1 MFTNL
6 AIERGHHL
14 VSFFSDKVLHQCQ
27 VRAWDAAPSG
37 IGGNNSFWLSCV
49 GPRGWQFSI
58 LFGPC
63 LRAFCPAPRTACA
76 TRLVAH
82 LAHRHLPYTQ
92 QLLEVWYNQL
102 SLSQL
107 VSTII
112 KHLHRSTSHHWFLLV
127 IVPYLL
133 LFTTVPRAGPSTL
146 KHFHATQRGS
156 SAAPRGTRST
166 APFWDGRVQRHHSQ
180 IHWWWM

>member
-1 MFTNL
+1 MRPPVELEATILSGFPVL
-6 AIERGHHL
+6 AQGVDSSVYCLDHAL
-14 VSFFSDKVLHQCQ
+14 
-27 VRAWDAAPSG
+27 
-37 IGGNNSFWLSCV
+37 
-49 GPRGWQFSI
+49 GP
-58 LFGPC
+58 
-63 LRAFCPAPRTACA
+63 FCPAPRTACA

-112 KHLHRSTSHHWFLLV
+112 KHLIHIYISTSHHWFLLV

-166 APFWDGRVQRHHSQ
+166 APFWDRRVQRHHSQ